1 MEWQSVAAFIGVLL
15 GLIGWMS
22 SMFKMVRSVSQ
33 DIHNR
38 LSSIDDNLRSKL
50 DMINGRLGEINSM
63 LSGILARE
71 KAAEKDRE
79 HLRNEMKEQ
88 REEIK
93 DIYKKG

>member
-22 SMFKMVRSVSQ
+22 SMYKMVRSVSQ

-38 LSSIDDNLRSKL
+38 LSSIDDNLQSKL

-88 REEIK
+88 REAIK